1 MSIFL
6 VYLLALV
13 IVPLS
18 ARIILDQ
25 RAGMAVFI
33 GEIGLILASTIVLAV
48 ASCFIA
54 GIWPHLETT
63 AATPLARSFT
73 ESARIFATELGQ
85 FLWRTL
91 ALPGLAALGGAVCV
105 VLWQLAEGLLRYRVG
120 KRRYRRKRISL
131 GLSTRGF

>member
-6 VYLLALV
+6 VYLMALV
-13 IVPLS
+13 LVPLI

-33 GEIGLILASTIVLAV
+33 AETGLVIAVCIVLAV
-48 ASCFIA
+48 TSGFVE
-54 GIWPHLETT
+54 GIWPHR
-63 AATPLARSFT
+63 APADTPLDSSLAQALLAFG
-73 ESARIFATELGQ
+73 AELGV
-85 FLWRTL
+85 FLWHNL
-91 ALPGLAALGGAVCV
+91 ALPGLAALGGAVSV
-105 VLWQLAEGLLRYRVG
+105 VLWQMAEGVLRYRVG